1 MRLVKRQIATLA
13 LGLAIFVTAGCGH
26 TTLRGVK
33 SARYQPNQTRILR
46 LADNRLVQVGNV
58 KPPSLPAIGYTND
71 VTLRPLRSGD
81 RLDIQIRGIPNPE
94 NIKGVVDENGE
105 LNMPYIGNIKVAGK
119 TSSEAEKL
127 IQTAYITSEIYK
139 KNVTIIIVPPESEYV
154 VQGEVIKPGAYP
166 ITHDIT
172 LMQALGRA
180 GRYTEFADNTA
191 VKLIR
196 GKETTVVNARRIEK
210 GQDPDISVKPG
221 DVIIVPR
228 TWY

>member
-1 MRLVKRQIATLA
+1 MAMFLA
-13 LGLAIFVTAGCGH
+13 SGCEN
-26 TTLRGVK
+26 TSLRGVK
-33 SARYQPNQTRILR
+33 NLRYQPNQTRILR

-58 KPPSLPAIGYTND
+58 KPPEAPVANDATD
-71 VTLRPLRSGD
+71 VTFRPLRSGD

-94 NIKGVVDENGE
+94 NIKGVVDENGN

-119 TSSEAEKL
+119 TSSEAERI
-127 IQTAYITSEIYK
+127 IQTAYITGDYYK
-139 KNVTIIIVPPESEYV
+139 AITIIIVPPESEYV
-154 VQGEVIKPGAYP
+154 VQGEVMKPGAYP
-166 ITHDIT
+166 ISHDMT

-196 GKETTVVNARRIEK
+196 GKDTMVINARRIEK
-210 GQDPDISVKPG
+210 GQEADISVKPG

-228 TWY
+228 TWL